1 MNSIKW
7 LFMVLAAAIF
17 LAASTPAVAVDQAQ
31 SLGLTDD
38 ERAWLQDH
46 PVIRVGNQTNLPPF
60 DFAIGDRPQGYSIG
74 LDQPRFFVPG

>member
-7 LFMVLAAAIF
+7 LFMVLTAAIF

-60 DFAIGDRPQGYSIG
+60 DFAIGDRPQGYSID